1 MEYYSAFKQNEIRS
15 FAGTCMDLES
25 AIVSE
30 VSQTVKVKYMLSFIS
45 EIQKEIQINFLQ
57 NRKRLAFLENEF
69 MIVRGKGQLRT

>member
-15 FAGTCMDLES
+15 FAGTCMDLDS
-25 AIVSE
+25 AIMSE
-30 VSQTVKVKYMLSFIS
+30 VSQTVKVKYISFIS

-57 NRKRLAFLENEF
+57 NRKRLTFLENEF